1 MGRQRIG
8 KHKTYRISD
17 EDYSAFLQFCES
29 RGLRPTQVVR
39 DLVLK
44 FYSENMFK
52 DLKIGVK
59 RKHDK

>member
-1 MGRQRIG
+1 MGRKRIG
-8 KHKTYRISD
+8 EHKTYRISD
-17 EDYSAFLQFCES
+17 EDYEAFLTFCES

-44 FYSENMFK
+44 FYSKNMLE

-59 RKHDK
+59 RKYDK